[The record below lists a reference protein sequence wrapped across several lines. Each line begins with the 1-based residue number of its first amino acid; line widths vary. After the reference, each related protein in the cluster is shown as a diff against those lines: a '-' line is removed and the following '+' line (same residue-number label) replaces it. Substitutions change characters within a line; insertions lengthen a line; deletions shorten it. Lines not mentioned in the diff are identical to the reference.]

1 MLANMQK
8 PSVKDIIQE
17 CGGPP
22 KIASESRAHE
32 HSISEKGVYSWHR
45 IGIPQKHWPV
55 VMALSGRDERQIF
68 AANQALTATGN
79 DARAACEAPLRV
91 A

>member
-1 MLANMQK
+1 MYC
-8 PSVKDIIQE
+8 PTVRDIIQD
-17 CGGPP
+17 CGGPSR
-22 KIASESRAHE
+22 IASESRAHE

-68 AANQALTATGN
+68 AANQALTASGN
-79 DARAACEAPLRV
+79 DSRVVCDAPLRV